1 MERKQILLITAIVT
15 GLVLA
20 WSAVMAWL
28 GQTVAAATL
37 APVLGLTIV
46 QIVRAARAHA
56 PALRRRGAAVPD
68 EEDDAER

>member
-28 GQTVAAATL
+28 GQTVAVAAL

-46 QIVRAARAHA
+46 QIVRAHV

>member
-1 MERKQILLITAIVT
+1 MGIKQILIITATVT

-28 GQTVAAATL
+28 GQAVAVATL

-46 QIVRAARAHA
+46 QIVRAVRAHA
-56 PALRRRGAAVPD
+56 PAAGPREAAVLD
-68 EEDDAER
+68 EEDDAAR